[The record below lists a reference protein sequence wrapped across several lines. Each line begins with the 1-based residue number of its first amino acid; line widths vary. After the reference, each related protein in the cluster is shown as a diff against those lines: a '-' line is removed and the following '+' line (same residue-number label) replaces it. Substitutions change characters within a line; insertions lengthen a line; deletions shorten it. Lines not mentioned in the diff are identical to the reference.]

1 MRPLPKRKDC
11 GGFARTSIPFVLH
24 SSDLPSQ
31 NPDCVLCAR
40 PKRDREKKALYPLA
54 DSFLR
59 VCKPTE
65 GQGWVHL
72 ACAVFVPEVT
82 FSDAKRLRVVEGI
95 STIPAHRWSTV
106 RNSPT

>member
-1 MRPLPKRKDC
+1 M
-11 GGFARTSIPFVLH
+11 
-24 SSDLPSQ
+24 
-31 NPDCVLCAR
+31 LCAK
-40 PKRDREKKALYPLA
+40 PKRDREKKSLYPPA

-95 STIPAHRWSTV
+95 STIPTHRWSTV
-106 RNSPT
+106 RSSRVYSVIPI